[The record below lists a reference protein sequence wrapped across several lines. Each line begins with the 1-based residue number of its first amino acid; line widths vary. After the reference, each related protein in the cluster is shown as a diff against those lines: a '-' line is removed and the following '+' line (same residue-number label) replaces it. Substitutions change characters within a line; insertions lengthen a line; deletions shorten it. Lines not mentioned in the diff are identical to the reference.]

1 MCRRS
6 IDCIIPL
13 WNSDTL
19 DEDSYSFQLVRCNA
33 ADRVGEQSSHRTEE
47 GVAADV
53 VEVSIDCT
61 ECSENPGGPFV
72 FS

>member
-1 MCRRS
+1 MITERA
-6 IDCIIPL
+6 
-13 WNSDTL
+13 
-19 DEDSYSFQLVRCNA
+19 A
-33 ADRVGEQSSHRTEE
+33 ADRVREQSGHRTEE